1 MELSKITKL
10 DEKYYCPVF
19 GRRLPVCFVRGE
31 DVYLFDGE
39 GRKYTDFLSG
49 IAVNCL
55 GYSDEGFKK
64 ALCGAVYN
72 LMHTSNYFYNE
83 NQAKLAK
90 LLCESAGFDNVFL
103 ANSGAEAME
112 GALKLARKHH
122 YNSGKPRAH
131 YVTMRQSFHG
141 RTLATLAATGQEK
154 FHIPFKPMPW
164 EFDYVTPNDISALY
178 AAVCD
183 RTAAVVIE
191 PILGEGGVIEITPEY
206 YRAVRRV
213 CDKNGALMIAD
224 EIQTGMGR
232 TGELL
237 ASPAL
242 GALPDVVVLA
252 KSLGGGVPTGAFLA
266 RGEAAKAFAQGDHG
280 STFGGNHL
288 ACAAALYVTDKLVNT
303 DILAR
308 VKDTG
313 AYFKQILCD
322 LKQSFCA
329 IADVRGR
336 GLMLGIEFHET
347 ANAKDIQ
354 KKLLSEGFVT
364 ATAGKNT
371 LRFLPPY
378 TIEKAH
384 IDALAVTL
392 ETVLGRI

>member
-1 MELSKITKL
+1 
-10 DEKYYCPVF
+10 
-19 GRRLPVCFVRGE
+19 
-31 DVYLFDGE
+31 
-39 GRKYTDFLSG
+39 
-49 IAVNCL
+49 
-55 GYSDEGFKK
+55 
-64 ALCGAVYN
+64 
-72 LMHTSNYFYNE
+72 
-83 NQAKLAK
+83 
-90 LLCESAGFDNVFL
+90 
-103 ANSGAEAME
+103 
-112 GALKLARKHH
+112 
-122 YNSGKPRAH
+122 
-131 YVTMRQSFHG
+131 
-141 RTLATLAATGQEK
+141 

-164 EFDYVTPNDISALY
+164 EFDYVTPNDIPALY
-178 AAVCD
+178 TAVCE

-252 KSLGGGVPTGAFLA
+252 KSLGSGVPTGAFLA
-266 RGEAAKAFAQGDHG
+266 RGGAAKAFAQGDHG

-313 AYFKQILCD
+313 AYFKQKLCD

-347 ANAKDIQ
+347 AAAKDIQ

-392 ETVLGRI
+392 EAVLGRI